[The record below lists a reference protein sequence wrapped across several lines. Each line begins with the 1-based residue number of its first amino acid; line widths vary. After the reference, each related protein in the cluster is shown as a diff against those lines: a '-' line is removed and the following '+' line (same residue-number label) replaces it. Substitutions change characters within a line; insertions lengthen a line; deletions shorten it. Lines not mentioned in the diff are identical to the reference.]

1 MRLDDYIN
9 ILLVKMK
16 ISHKQIERQ
25 LLQWLLELRTLRG
38 HIRELEQENKRLK
51 KDYEKVKTQIK
62 YFFYFY

>member
-16 ISHKQIERQ
+16 ITHKQIERQ

-38 HIRELEQENKRLK
+38 HVKELELENKQLK
-51 KDYEKVKTQIK
+51 KDYERVIK
-62 YFFYFY
+62 QNEKN

>member
-1 MRLDDYIN
+1 MRLDDYIS

-38 HIRELEQENKRLK
+38 HVRELEMQNKQLR
-51 KDYEKVKTQIK
+51 KDYEKVLKQSEKT
-62 YFFYFY
+62 

>member
-1 MRLDDYIN
+1 MRLDDYIS

-38 HIRELEQENKRLK
+38 AVKELELENRQLKR
-51 KDYEKVKTQIK
+51 DYEKVLRQNEK
-62 YFFYFY
+62 

>member
-16 ISHKQIERQ
+16 ITHKPIERQ

-38 HIRELEQENKRLK
+38 HVRELELENRQLK
-51 KDYEKVKTQIK
+51 KDYEKAVRQADRS
-62 YFFYFY
+62 

>member
-38 HIRELEQENKRLK
+38 AVKELEMENKRLK
-51 KDYEKVKTQIK
+51 KEYERGLKQNEKS
-62 YFFYFY
+62 

>member
-16 ISHKQIERQ
+16 ITHKQIERQ

-38 HIRELEQENKRLK
+38 AVKELELENRQLKR
-51 KDYEKVKTQIK
+51 DYERVLKQSEKN
-62 YFFYFY
+62 

>member
-9 ILLVKMK
+9 VLLVKMK

-38 HIRELEQENKRLK
+38 HVRELELENRRLK
-51 KDYEKVKTQIK
+51 KDYEKVVRQSEKN
-62 YFFYFY
+62 

>member
-16 ISHKQIERQ
+16 ITHKPIERQ

-38 HIRELEQENKRLK
+38 HVRELELENRQLK
-51 KDYEKVKTQIK
+51 KDYEKAVRQGDKQ
-62 YFFYFY
+62 

>member
-38 HIRELEQENKRLK
+38 HVKELELENKMLK
-51 KDYEKVKTQIK
+51 KDYERVIK
-62 YFFYFY
+62 QNEKS

>member
-1 MRLDDYIN
+1 MRLDDYIS

-38 HIRELEQENKRLK
+38 HVKDLETENKRLK
-51 KDYEKVKTQIK
+51 KDYERGLKQNERA
-62 YFFYFY
+62 

>member
-1 MRLDDYIN
+1 MRLDDYIS

-38 HIRELEQENKRLK
+38 HVKQLESGEPAA
-51 KDYEKVKTQIK
+51 
-62 YFFYFY
+62 

>member
-38 HIRELEQENKRLK
+38 HVKELELENKQLQR
-51 KDYEKVKTQIK
+51 DYEKALRQSEKN
-62 YFFYFY
+62 

>member
-1 MRLDDYIN
+1 MRLDDYIS

-38 HIRELEQENKRLK
+38 HVKELELENKRLK
-51 KDYEKVKTQIK
+51 KDYERGLKQNERN
-62 YFFYFY
+62 

>member
-38 HIRELEQENKRLK
+38 HVKELELENKQLQR
-51 KDYEKVKTQIK
+51 DYEKALRQSEKS
-62 YFFYFY
+62 

>member
-1 MRLDDYIN
+1 MRLDDYIE

-38 HIRELEQENKRLK
+38 HVRQLEGENKRLK
-51 KDYEKVKTQIK
+51 KEYEKAAKQSERN
-62 YFFYFY
+62 

>member
-38 HIRELEQENKRLK
+38 HVRELEQENKRLK
-51 KDYEKVKTQIK
+51 KDYEKVLRQSEKN
-62 YFFYFY
+62 

>member
-16 ISHKQIERQ
+16 ITHKQIERQ

-38 HIRELEQENKRLK
+38 HVKELEMENRQLKR
-51 KDYEKVKTQIK
+51 DYERALKQNEKN
-62 YFFYFY
+62 

>member
-16 ISHKQIERQ
+16 ITHKQIERQ

-38 HIRELEQENKRLK
+38 AVKELELENKQLK
-51 KDYEKVKTQIK
+51 KDYERVLKQSGKN
-62 YFFYFY
+62 